1 MQIHDASISGRS
13 MRWYEW
19 LFALLLL
26 GLAGGV
32 RADAVYKCVGTDGA
46 IAYQDAPCAPNDRET
61 AVQFDPAPAHQPSPE
76 YAVTTAP
83 ARAARSREAR
93 RNLHSDNEATSYEC
107 RASNGDV
114 FYRHSSCPHTLS
126 DNAAGPR
133 SSTHSGAGNAQ
144 KLTVSA
150 RAVSRAEA
158 CAQIHRPGA
167 IGRRGREHDDDV
179 STYDRNLGRDP
190 CK

>member
-1 MQIHDASISGRS
+1 MHIHDASISGRS

-19 LFALLLL
+19 LLALMLL

-32 RADAVYKCVGTDGA
+32 RADAVYKCVSVDGA
-46 IAYQDAPCAPNDRET
+46 TAYQDAPCAPDRRAT
-61 AVQFDPAPAHQPSPE
+61 AVQLDPAPVHSPSPD
-76 YAVTTAP
+76 YAVTPAP
-83 ARAARSREAR
+83 VHASRSREAR
-93 RNLHSDNEATSYEC
+93 RTLRSDNESISYEC

-114 FYRHSSCPHTLS
+114 FYRHSSCPHTVPGT
-126 DNAAGPR
+126 AAGAK
-133 SSTHSGAGNAQ
+133 SSAHSGTGNAQ

-150 RAVSRAEA
+150 RAVSRTEA

>member
-1 MQIHDASISGRS
+1 MHNYDASISGRS

-19 LFALLLL
+19 LMVLLLL
-26 GLAGGV
+26 VLAGGV
-32 RADAVYKCVGTDGA
+32 RADAVYKCVGVDGA
-46 IAYQDAPCAPNDRET
+46 IAFQDAPCAPDRRET
-61 AVQFDPAPAHQPSPE
+61 AVQIDPAPARTPSPD
-76 YAVTTAP
+76 YGLASTPPHTL
-83 ARAARSREAR
+83 RAREAR
-93 RNLHSDNEATSYEC
+93 RNQRNDAETISYEC

-114 FYRHSSCPHTLS
+114 FYRHSSCPHTV
-126 DNAAGPR
+126 AGAPGGAKA
-133 SSTHSGAGNAQ
+133 STHSEKGSAQ

-150 RAVSRAEA
+150 RAVSRGEA

-167 IGRRGREHDDDV
+167 IGRHGREHDDDV